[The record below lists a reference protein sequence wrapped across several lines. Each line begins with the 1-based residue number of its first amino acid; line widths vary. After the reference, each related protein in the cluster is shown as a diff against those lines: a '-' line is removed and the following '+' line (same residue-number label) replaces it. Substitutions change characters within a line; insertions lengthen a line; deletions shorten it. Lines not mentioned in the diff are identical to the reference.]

1 MKTNDDLVAASQFI
15 IESERNIEIATVIYE
30 QYVDARKELVRGFFD
45 RLTAALKA
53 GLPGWSCR
61 YTVPF
66 FTERYGA
73 FDLFKKAWNGRYTIR
88 LEAYDWGKGMIYG
101 VWRDASL
108 LQVPPAAK
116 LLAAIREKLP
126 GATSRRWYEAEIVIN
141 SPASDWTTPSALWRM
156 HSEPA
161 FLAEVEAS
169 LLEIVGLAETYLD
182 TMANATSTGAKK

>member
-15 IESERNIEIATVIYE
+15 IENERNIEIATVIYE
-30 QYVDARKELVRGFFD
+30 QYTDAREELVKRFLD

-53 GLPGWSCR
+53 RLPGWSCR
-61 YTVPF
+61 YTLPF
-66 FTERYGA
+66 FTKRYGA
-73 FDLFKKAWNGRYTIR
+73 FDLFKKAWGGCYAIR

-126 GATSRRWYEAEIVIN
+126 RATSRPWYEAEIVMN
-141 SPASDWTTPSALWRM
+141 SPASDWRTPSALWRM
-156 HSEPA
+156 HSDQA

-169 LLEIVGLAETYLD
+169 LLEIVGLAETSID
-182 TMANATSTGAKK
+182 TMANAASTGAKK